1 MRIAS
6 HGLLAAGVLAAG
18 VAHATE
24 TVEVASLTVQERL
37 SAIEV
42 INVTAQKVPAAEAT
56 AQLDA
61 EVAAILAAAS
71 AAEAVE
77 GE

>member
-1 MRIAS
+1 MRKAS
-6 HGLLAAGVLAAG
+6 RGLLAAGVLAAG
-18 VAHATE
+18 GAHATE

-42 INVTAQKVPAAEAT
+42 INVTAQKAPAAEAT

-77 GE
+77 GD

>member
-1 MRIAS
+1 MKKAS
-6 HGLLAAGVLAAG
+6 RGLLAAGVLAAG
-18 VAHATE
+18 AAYATE

-42 INVTAQKVPAAEAT
+42 INVTAQKEPDAGAT